1 MSQPNPPI
9 APHVKTRSSLL
20 LRLAGG
26 WLVLVAV
33 GHTWG
38 YYEAF
43 VTRRMLSASRQ
54 QAYELMKVPIDGGI
68 MNASLW
74 TVLQMLAL
82 ELTFFL
88 AFVAAVSFWIAARP
102 ESVLHRQL
110 ARIATVTFG
119 LGSLAFLFV
128 HPQINAAVIAVGAT
142 ILYGLAWW
150 STRTA

>member
-1 MSQPNPPI
+1 MKS
-9 APHVKTRSSLL
+9 KSSLFL
-20 LRLAGG
+20 NLGG
-26 WLVLVAV
+26 AWLILVDL

-43 VTRRMLSASRQ
+43 VTRRMLGASRQ
-54 QAYELMKVPIDGGI
+54 QAYQLMKVPIDGGI

-88 AFVAAVSFWIAARP
+88 AFVAAVSFWIARRP
-102 ESVLHRQL
+102 ESALHRQL

-150 STRTA
+150 SARTA